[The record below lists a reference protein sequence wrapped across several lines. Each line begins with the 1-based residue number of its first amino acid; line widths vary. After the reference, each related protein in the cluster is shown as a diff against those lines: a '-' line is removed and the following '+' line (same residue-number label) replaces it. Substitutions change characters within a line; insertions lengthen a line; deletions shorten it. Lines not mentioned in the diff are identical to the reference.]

1 MVRPDVHKWGQSPS
15 DLRRLSVEAEHPRSR
30 ERFLALYMISSE
42 QTSAYGWSKEVG
54 RRKETI
60 LHWVHRYNDVG
71 PEGVMYRHTGG
82 RPPFLANR
90 RLTS

>member
-1 MVRPDVHKWGQSPS
+1 MVRPDIHKWGQSPS

-54 RRKETI
+54 RTKETV
-60 LHWVHRYNDVG
+60 LQWVHRYNDTG
-71 PEGVMYRHTGG
+71 PDGVMYRHTGAHT
-82 RPPFLANR
+82 PFLANR